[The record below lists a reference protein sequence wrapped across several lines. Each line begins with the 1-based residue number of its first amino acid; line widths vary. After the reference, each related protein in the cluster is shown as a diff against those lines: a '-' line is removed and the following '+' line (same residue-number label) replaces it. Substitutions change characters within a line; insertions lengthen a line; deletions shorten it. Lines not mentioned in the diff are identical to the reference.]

1 MKEINNSKQNKEIF
15 IQIQLHII
23 FIYIILFF

>member
-1 MKEINNSKQNKEIF
+1 MKEINNSKQNEETF

>member
-1 MKEINNSKQNKEIF
+1 MKEINNSKQNEETF
-15 IQIQLHII
+15 IQIQLYII